1 MLFHEPET
9 SRSNESKV
17 FRGIPKISFECARE
31 RGCIPD
37 SLEREIVRLNLG
49 TPGSKYTKSKAKDMI
64 LKLSTTNLY
73 GLLKF
78 HPCEEES
85 SFSPKKVHFY

>member
-17 FRGIPKISFECARE
+17 FRGIPKISFECGRE

-49 TPGSKYTKSKAKDMI
+49 TPGSFQW
-64 LKLSTTNLY
+64 KLSTAKNLFPLVINSFEKY
-73 GLLKF
+73 FSTRKF
-78 HPCEEES
+78 S
-85 SFSPKKVHFY
+85 IYV